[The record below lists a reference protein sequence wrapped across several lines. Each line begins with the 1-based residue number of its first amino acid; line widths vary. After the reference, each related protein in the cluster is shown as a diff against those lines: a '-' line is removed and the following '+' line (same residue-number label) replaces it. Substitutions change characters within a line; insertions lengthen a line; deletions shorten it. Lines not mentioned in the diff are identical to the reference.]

1 MPLWGLTGGIAS
13 GKSTVHGMLA
23 TLGAEVIDADAI
35 YHELLEPEAGVASP
49 LAQRIE
55 NRYPGVVGEDGVL
68 DRKQLGER
76 VFSDA
81 SERRVLEQLTH
92 PAVAEAVG
100 DRMQQLRSRGVQ
112 HIFYDVPLLYERG
125 LDKGMD
131 GVIVVWVS
139 RDTQVSRLMQRDHL
153 SREQTELRLSAQLP
167 LNNKRDR
174 AQWVI
179 DNSGSLAATEQQVQA
194 LWRQLTEREVL
205 SNGGAPSPLEAPAEP

>member
-13 GKSTVHGMLA
+13 GKSTVHRMLA

-35 YHELLEPEAGVASP
+35 YHELLQPNAGVASP

-68 DRKQLGER
+68 DRKRLGEL

-81 SERRVLEQLTH
+81 NERRVLEELTH

-100 DRMQQLRSRGVQ
+100 HRMQQLRSKGVQ
-112 HIFYDVPLLYERG
+112 HMFYDVPLLYERG
-125 LDKGMD
+125 LDKGMN
-131 GVIVVWVS
+131 GVIVVWVA
-139 RDTQVSRLMQRDHL
+139 RETQLARLMHRDGL
-153 SREQTELRLSAQLP
+153 NPEQAERRLSAQLP
-167 LNNKRDR
+167 LNDKRDR

-179 DNSGSLAATEQQVQA
+179 DNSGSLDATEQQVRA
-194 LWRQLTEREVL
+194 LWQQLTRRGL
-205 SNGGAPSPLEAPAEP
+205 PHSARAELN